1 MLVIFCEHYNY
12 LFLLIHNENFNYT
25 FPGRAAREL
34 ISSNG
39 RDIVLEI
46 GPPVIK
52 ALFDEIVNS
61 VQNFLNHVPAE
72 DLTLDV

>member
-1 MLVIFCEHYNY
+1 M
-12 LFLLIHNENFNYT
+12 FNHT

-34 ISSNG
+34 ISANG

-46 GPPVIK
+46 GPPVVK
-52 ALFDEIVNS
+52 ALFDEIVNE
-61 VQNFLNHVPAE
+61 VQNFFSIVPVE